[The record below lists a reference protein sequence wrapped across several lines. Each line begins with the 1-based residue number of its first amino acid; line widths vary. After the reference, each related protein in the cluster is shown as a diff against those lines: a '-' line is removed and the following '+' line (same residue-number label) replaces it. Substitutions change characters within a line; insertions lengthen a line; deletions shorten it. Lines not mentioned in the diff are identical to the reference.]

1 MAQSLRNSSGFFME
15 NLLDECIHWKAI
27 EFLHNVEIF
36 LSMSSRLLPLNGW

>member
-1 MAQSLRNSSGFFME
+1 MAQNLRNSSGFCME

-36 LSMSSRLLPLNGW
+36 LLMSRLLPLNVW